1 MASATVNCSPK
12 TFSPRVLIH
21 RTDYNGLTNMYKRGT
36 PGMVLSRKSVTA
48 LPLRVGLDTG
58 SVTETEPVNFE
69 LRNSESSRKKTTR
82 DKMKTDREALKMKR
96 DCHANA
102 SDLIDQEL
110 AVGSN
115 MWNEAG
121 RVSQL
126 NPAMKHICS
135 CCKCCYSDFREVC
148 LQQPKDACDF
158 KKILPHIFKINSEYF
173 NDSPKSD
180 SLRRTLFNSSIR
192 NKDLLNLSCTGSA
205 SCSGAIWS
213 NRCLYPGIETYAH
226 HLFKEEF
233 LNSCNESAKSVTS
246 VADSVASS
254 ISYHLP
260 KTFPMTIG
268 NACYKACDGNN
279 AKHVFWPLLSQNS
292 KSLPVPSCAT
302 SLSFTIPPSSASFP
316 PPSANSAPSSLSS
329 VCLFRRESFFTYD
342 PKPPLFDGL
351 GSYCLQAKLK
361 RDPSES
367 DVCTSPNKRF
377 KYSEAKIKAEH
388 YQSDVPFVNSV
399 TVTHGTKYNGAGTA
413 KTTSTYKVP
422 NESVNEK
429 QIQKTKNFHCPFCN
443 ISCSNRGQLQG
454 HVRIHTGKFMEIII

>member
-1 MASATVNCSPK
+1 MC
-12 TFSPRVLIH
+12 
-21 RTDYNGLTNMYKRGT
+21 KRGT
-36 PGMVLSRKSVTA
+36 AGMVLSRKSITA

-69 LRNSESSRKKTTR
+69 LRNSEYSRKKTTR
-82 DKMKTDREALKMKR
+82 DKVKTDKEAQKMKR
-96 DCHANA
+96 NCHANA
-102 SDLIDQEL
+102 SDLINQEL
-110 AVGSN
+110 AIGSN
-115 MWNEAG
+115 VWNEASM
-121 RVSQL
+121 VSQL
-126 NPAMKHICS
+126 NPAMKYICRY
-135 CCKCCYSDFREVC
+135 CKCCYTDFREVC

-173 NDSPKSD
+173 NDSPKGD

-192 NKDLLNLSCTGSA
+192 NKDLLNLSCNESA

-213 NRCLYPGIETYAH
+213 NRCLYPDIETYAH
-226 HLFKEEF
+226 HLFKEEYI
-233 LNSCNESAKSVTS
+233 NSCKESAKSVTS

-254 ISYHLP
+254 ISSSYLP
-260 KTFPMTIG
+260 KTFPMAIG
-268 NACYKACDGNN
+268 STCYKACDGNN
-279 AKHVFWPLLSQNS
+279 AKRVFWPLLSENS
-292 KSLPVPSCAT
+292 KSLSVPSCAT
-302 SLSFTIPPSSASFP
+302 SLSFTIPPPSVPFP
-316 PPSANSAPSSLSS
+316 PPSANFAPSSLSS

-342 PKPPLFDGL
+342 PKPPLFDDL
-351 GSYCLQAKLK
+351 GSYSLQAKLK

-367 DVCTSPNKRF
+367 DESPNKRF
-377 KYSEAKIKAEH
+377 KYSEAKIKSEH

-399 TVTHGTKYNGAGTA
+399 TPTQSTKYNGVSTA

-422 NESVNEK
+422 NETINEK